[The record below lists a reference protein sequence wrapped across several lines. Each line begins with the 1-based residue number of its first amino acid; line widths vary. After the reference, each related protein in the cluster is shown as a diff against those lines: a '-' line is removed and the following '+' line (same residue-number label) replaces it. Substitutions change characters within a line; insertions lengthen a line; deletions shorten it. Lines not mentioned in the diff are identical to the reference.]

1 MEYAQEHIA
10 TLHSL
15 TDPTPSAPLAESAV
29 VVPIEGS
36 DPDAVMPQ
44 HIFETLDDV
53 DPGTV
58 VVPFRGPERTV
69 AAFRRW
75 VDQFD
80 LSVTVLWCNAPAV
93 EETLAAHGLDGDAG
107 KGLDVWLGLGVAA
120 DKASY
125 VAVHDAD
132 ATTYGDAHV
141 PRLLAPLTEGYGFV
155 KGYYARVEN
164 ERLYGRLAR
173 LLVAPLLDA
182 LDASHDDPIL
192 SYLGAFR
199 YPLAGEFAFTADIA
213 RSVRAQRTW
222 GLEVGL
228 LGDAYTQV
236 GRAGTAQVDLG
247 VHKHDHRPVDG
258 GGGLSTMAD
267 DVAGALFRVLR
278 ANGLDPDYNQVRAVY
293 RDHAA
298 RLVDQYAA
306 DASFNGLSYDREAE
320 REQVEAYADSIAPPA
335 VDTRLPAWASV
346 DLSPKE
352 ILAAATREATT
363 AEGVS
368 MD

>member
-1 MEYAQEHIA
+1 MEYAQECVA

-15 TDPTPSAPLAESAV
+15 TDPVPSAPLSESAV

-36 DPDAVMPQ
+36 GEAVRPG
-44 HIFETLDDV
+44 HVFETLDTV
-53 DPGTV
+53 DPKSV
-58 VVPFRGPERTV
+58 VVPFRGPEASVT
-69 AAFRRW
+69 AFREW
-75 VDQFD
+75 VEGFD

-93 EETLAAHGLDGDAG
+93 EETLAAHGLDGAAG

-120 DKASY
+120 DRASY

-132 ATTYGDAHV
+132 ATTYSEAHV
-141 PRLLAPLTEGYGFV
+141 PRLLAPLTEGYDFV

-164 ERLYGRLAR
+164 GRLYGRLAR

-182 LDASHDDPIL
+182 LRADHDAPIL

-199 YPLAGEFAFTADIA
+199 YPLAGEFAATADVA
-213 RSVRAQRTW
+213 RMVRAQRTW
-222 GLEVGL
+222 GLEIGL
-228 LGDAYTQV
+228 LGDAYAQA

-247 VHKHDHRPVDG
+247 VHEHDHRPVDG

-267 DVAGALFRVLR
+267 DVAGALFRVLA
-278 ANGLDPDYNQVRAVY
+278 ANGVVPDYDRLRGTY
-293 RDHAA
+293 RNHAD
-298 RLVDQYAA
+298 RLIAQYAA

-320 REQVEAYADSIAPPA
+320 REQVDAYADSIAPPGE
-335 VDTRLPAWASV
+335 DTRLPPWESV
-346 DLSPKE
+346 ALSPDE
-352 ILAAATREATT
+352 VVTAATRTT
-363 AEGVS
+363 AESPS